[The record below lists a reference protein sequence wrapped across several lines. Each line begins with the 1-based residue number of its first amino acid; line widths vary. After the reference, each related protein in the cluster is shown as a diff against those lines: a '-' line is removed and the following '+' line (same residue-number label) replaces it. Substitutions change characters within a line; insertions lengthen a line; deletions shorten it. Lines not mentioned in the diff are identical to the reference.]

1 MAQNTECLNCD
12 CNHKD
17 RLTINKADAEKILKL
32 SVCDEIRRIVGKWL
46 K

>member
-1 MAQNTECLNCD
+1 M
-12 CNHKD
+12 D
-17 RLTINKADAEKILKL
+17 RIAINKSDAEKILKL

>member
-1 MAQNTECLNCD
+1 MNKTECLNCD

-17 RLTINKADAEKILKL
+17 KLTINKSDAEKILKL

>member
-1 MAQNTECLNCD
+1 MPKTECINCD
-12 CNHKD
+12 CKD
-17 RLTINKADAEKILKL
+17 KLTIPRKDAEKILKL

>member
-1 MAQNTECLNCD
+1 MNKTECLNCD

-17 RLTINKADAEKILKL
+17 KLTINKADAEKKF